1 MGARGKRRSS
11 RKPETMLRGI
21 HVTGRGEA
29 SSRNGENF
37 RIPGLNERTLQARL
51 RRSGNGDL
59 PGWRGGMRGCFFSA
73 SGETDSQPD
82 AINIAPPSQKIKSKC
97 KFSADK
103 IFCVYC
109 CGSYKIYI
117 FFKARGHGIGKPV
130 LPDRTAGQFLR
141 LPAMG
146 MIIDPA

>member
-1 MGARGKRRSS
+1 
-11 RKPETMLRGI
+11 MLRGI

-37 RIPGLNERTLQARL
+37 RIPGLNEKTLQARL
-51 RRSGNGDL
+51 RRSGNGDFAWMARWNARL
-59 PGWRGGMRGCFFSA
+59 FFSA

-82 AINIAPPSQKIKSKC
+82 AKNIAPPLPKIKSKC

-103 IFCVYC
+103 IFYVYC

-117 FFKARGHGIGKPV
+117 SHFNARGYGIGKPV
-130 LPDRTAGQFLR
+130 LTNRTAGQFLR

-146 MIIDPA
+146 MIIDPALTGAR